1 VRYPTPF
8 LPKVATPALQLEE
21 WTHLRNP
28 FHGRCHAVSLQLQL
42 AAHPLCTLVMRML
55 IAEIALRQQPPQRV
69 LFGAAQDS
77 AGRQT
82 RGSANHNSP
91 TPGSNTVNGTY
102 GANGAA
108 FTIANYEPRQPH
120 ASTMKPVTTPANN
133 PDYFRSQAKRL
144 LAARKSAHGYL
155 QPRGPMMLPGSKY
168 FTRFD
173 RVLC

>member
-1 VRYPTPF
+1 
-8 LPKVATPALQLEE
+8 
-21 WTHLRNP
+21 
-28 FHGRCHAVSLQLQL
+28 
-42 AAHPLCTLVMRML
+42 ML

-133 PDYFRSQAKRL
+133 PDYFRSHAKRL

-155 QPRGPMMLPGSKY
+155 QPRGPMMLPGSKLFPSL
-168 FTRFD
+168 FTRRLLTTSSRFHGTQHL
-173 RVLC
+173 RACVARPAVRPACRSSVRAPSPRQNLP